1 MENKKIRVAITH
13 GDTNGVGYELIFK
26 TFAEPEMLEL
36 CTPIIYGSPKIAA
49 YHRKALDIQANFTII
64 NDAREAHDGKVNL
77 LPCFDDEVKVD
88 LGTPTPESGLA
99 ALRALDKA
107 MTDFRDG
114 AFDVLV
120 SCPLSS
126 DNIHDD
132 GFNFPGLTK
141 YVETCLG
148 DGNKAMEI
156 MLSEEMRVAV
166 EASGTSI
173 KDVAGKLSQECI
185 VSSVKA
191 ISASAHR
198 DFGLSNARVAV
209 LALNAGNSG
218 DEERDIIKP
227 AVDTLSESDA
237 NVFGPYSAEEIFG
250 TRNYEAFDFIL
261 AMYDDQGIIPFH
273 TLNAED
279 GICYIANLPVVC
291 TAPLVDPQFEIAG
304 KCEADETAFRHAIF
318 AAIDIFRCRAAY
330 DEPMGNPLQKLYHE
344 KRDESEKVRF
354 AIPKKHDNG
363 FKPTQREGRRSDG
376 PRDFKPRFNK
386 QQEQHDRQQTRDNSI
401 KAAEAAQTT
410 GQPTQ
415 PAAQPVQPAP
425 SPKPSEPAVAPKP
438 AADKAQ
444 EPSAE

>member
-1 MENKKIRVAITH
+1 MENNKIRVAITH

-77 LPCFDDEVKVD
+77 LPCFDEEVKVD

-99 ALRALDKA
+99 ALRALDRA

-126 DNIHDD
+126 ANIQDD
-132 GFNFPGLTK
+132 SFKFPGLTK

-166 EASGTSI
+166 EAPGTSI
-173 KDVAGKLSQECI
+173 RDVAAKLSQEGI
-185 VSSVKA
+185 VNSVKT
-191 ISASAHR
+191 ITASAHR
-198 DFGLSNARVAV
+198 DFGLTNARVAV
-209 LALNAGNSG
+209 LALNAGNNG
-218 DEERDIIKP
+218 EEEQNIIKP
-227 AVDTLSESDA
+227 AVDTLAETDA

-304 KCEADETAFRHAIF
+304 KGEADEMAFRHAIF
-318 AAIDIFRCRAAY
+318 AAIDIFRSRATY

-354 AIPKKHDNG
+354 AIPRKHDNG

-386 QQEQHDRQQTRDNSI
+386 QQEQRDQQTKTDGNKPS
-401 KAAEAAQTT
+401 EAT
-410 GQPTQ
+410 QPTQ
-415 PAAQPVQPAP
+415 AT
-425 SPKPSEPAVAPKP
+425 KPTDAPKP
-438 AADKAQ
+438 TS
-444 EPSAE
+444 EPQQAPAE